1 MIFGGYRLPNF
12 SNCEL
17 LLSRLGWFVFAGS
30 DTRCEQQAKDGRS
43 ASRKASGGTRG
54 KAGRSGSASGPSQE
68 NTPTRSTWICGL
80 ANNKMNKTDRDNE
93 RSRLRGDAV
102 EKEYSRI
109 PTQWTDE
116 IWPSRSAI
124 NQFDLLHLVV
134 TYTYFVFAT
143 EPN

>member
-1 MIFGGYRLPNF
+1 MWTG
-12 SNCEL
+12 
-17 LLSRLGWFVFAGS
+17 
-30 DTRCEQQAKDGRS
+30 QQQNEK
-43 ASRKASGGTRG
+43 
-54 KAGRSGSASGPSQE
+54 
-68 NTPTRSTWICGL
+68 
-80 ANNKMNKTDRDNE
+80 KTDKDNE

-116 IWPSRSAI
+116 IWPNWAV